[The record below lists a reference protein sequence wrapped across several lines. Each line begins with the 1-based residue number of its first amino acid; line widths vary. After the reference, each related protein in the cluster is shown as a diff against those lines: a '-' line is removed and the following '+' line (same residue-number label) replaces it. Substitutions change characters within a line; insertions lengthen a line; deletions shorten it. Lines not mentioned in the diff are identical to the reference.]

1 MKNAQEKLNDPVTGN
16 FAYVRSYTDGK
27 IHTVLVSQSGA
38 IQEHETF
45 DHGLITQF
53 AERFAGRRNAFEV
66 VWERNASKQKSSL
79 QTASQ
84 MESPEKFPLPL
95 RQGKYTLDSQKVKS
109 EFEKKSQNPENASG
123 DLPDGSDGSDG
134 LRFSIS
140 EYSAEEVRDYVDI
153 LKPFTGTVIDRNP
166 EDYAAY
172 LKEHGVDIPEKDA
185 FRFAQEAAREK
196 MKQARK
202 AADKEAAKQLK
213 LKSLS
218 SILSIWSTRSI
229 KCLSVSNKILT
240 KKDCLIQT
248 VKNPFPHL
256 YQKKRLQ
263 IPISQMEK
271 MTTGSIHLR

>member
-1 MKNAQEKLNDPVTGN
+1 MKRTETDWNGRERTE
-16 FAYVRSYTDGK
+16 TDG
-27 IHTVLVSQSGA
+27 A
-38 IQEHETF
+38 
-45 DHGLITQF
+45 
-53 AERFAGRRNAFEV
+53 
-66 VWERNASKQKSSL
+66 
-79 QTASQ
+79 
-84 MESPEKFPLPL
+84 
-95 RQGKYTLDSQKVKS
+95 
-109 EFEKKSQNPENASG
+109 
-123 DLPDGSDGSDG
+123 DGSDGADG

-185 FRFAQEAAREK
+185 FRFAQEAAGEK

-263 IPISQMEK
+263 MPISQMAK
-271 MTTGSIHLR
+271 MIRGRIHLR

>member
-1 MKNAQEKLNDPVTGN
+1 M
-16 FAYVRSYTDGK
+16 
-27 IHTVLVSQSGA
+27 
-38 IQEHETF
+38 
-45 DHGLITQF
+45 
-53 AERFAGRRNAFEV
+53 
-66 VWERNASKQKSSL
+66 
-79 QTASQ
+79 
-84 MESPEKFPLPL
+84 
-95 RQGKYTLDSQKVKS
+95 
-109 EFEKKSQNPENASG
+109 
-123 DLPDGSDGSDG
+123 
-134 LRFSIS
+134 
-140 EYSAEEVRDYVDI
+140 RDYVDI
-153 LKPFTGTVIDRNP
+153 LKPFTRTVIDRNP

-185 FRFAQEAAREK
+185 FRFAQEAAGEK

-248 VKNPFPHL
+248 VQNPFPHL

-263 IPISQMEK
+263 MPISQMAK
-271 MTTGSIHLR
+271 MIRGRIHLR